1 MFFGGAKDD
10 VTDLDDIPDIGSNF
24 PGIKNEDKFN

>member
-1 MFFGGAKDD
+1 MNMFFGGAKDD
-10 VTDLDDIPDIGSNF
+10 DLDDIHDIGSNF